1 MESAHG
7 HPIKLLR
14 AQLPHGRFP
23 EHTIRPLV
31 GLGPDVFHLATMVLP
46 LAANKENRAVL
57 SIARLDVNEHPWWPQ
72 CLILKYVENVVAQLE
87 RLRGA
92 GCPTHVVVDTIPVV
106 PALTEQGLGGFL
118 RLTGTAL
125 ARPPSSP
132 NPFGGQCHGMA
143 AAVRSEGRRLRA
155 LLLRRDRNGEG
166 SKWRWCLT
174 L

>member
-125 ARPPSSP
+125 ARPPLP
-132 NPFGGQCHGMA
+132 PT
-143 AAVRSEGRRLRA
+143 RSGVSATGWRLRCA
-155 LLLRRDRNGEG
+155 PKEG
-166 SKWRWCLT
+166 ACVRYY
-174 L
+174 